1 MARNARLSVML
12 TEELKQKL
20 KRLADGMG
28 MTESALSAY
37 IIGQWVYTQ
46 QGVNEKVLS
55 ALGASEMAQL
65 VKSVLSEGQGAER
78 M

>member
-20 KRLADGMG
+20 KMLADGMG

-46 QGVNEKVLS
+46 QGINEKVMNV
-55 ALGASEMAQL
+55 LGAPEMASML
-65 VKSVLSEGQGAER
+65 KVVMSEGQGADR
-78 M
+78 T